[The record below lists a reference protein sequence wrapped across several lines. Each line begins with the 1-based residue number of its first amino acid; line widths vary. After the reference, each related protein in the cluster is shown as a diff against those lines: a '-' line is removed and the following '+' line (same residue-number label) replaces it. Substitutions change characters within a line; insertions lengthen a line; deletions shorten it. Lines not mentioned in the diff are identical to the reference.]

1 MNRND
6 FDKER
11 NVQSSRLPLLKG
23 LAKPIAAGLALREFL
38 APWTGHPWD
47 FEIWVRLG
55 AFLQSGASPYSLLP
69 YINGLSFAPYSV
81 MTSISYPP
89 LPAFIFA
96 GIYRLY
102 ELSGS
107 VSPFLYY
114 FLLKHPVVIADILVA
129 LLLFKLV
136 ALRKGLDDARRV
148 ASLWLYFPF
157 AIVVSAMWGA
167 LDPLALLLIL
177 SALYSFEIAKS
188 YPSAVFLGLAT
199 FLKLMPVIFLPVFLL
214 QEGLTLKDRITYATI
229 SLGIPLLGSLIP
241 QLLLSWN
248 FISTYS
254 AFSYQ
259 ALLPGFGGMSIFFPL
274 SFLGS
279 LPGALTLA
287 LSSLW
292 VPALFGGYLYL
303 FLRKAKLP
311 SGLLFTTLIFSISRP
326 VLPEQWALYPMA
338 LLVLMMNGVSRQ
350 HFLAIAAIASAYLA
364 TNNFLLV
371 RFFSPVSVAA
381 FNWDQFVDNSSAFSD
396 LRYAL
401 LVAISTLFFAESVS
415 ILASRKSF
423 LSSKLTAISAVKA
436 RQLPPY
442 VAYLGIVSVGGA
454 LLDFAAINMVTD
466 WRLALE
472 SHVFLGLSWISLYH
486 IMLVVVY
493 ESVVFV
499 TIIFSRRSP
508 FDSIGLFILL
518 TSLNF
523 AASAISLV
531 IFRLLEGTSILTTAT
546 IYLAGSVVVPE
557 RFFVTFSL
565 LSSALGLFYMSEL
578 RSVVMNLLAGV
589 GRIVPVARRVARA

>member
-1 MNRND
+1 MNG
-6 FDKER
+6 
-11 NVQSSRLPLLKG
+11 QSSRLQLKG
-23 LAKPIAAGLALREFL
+23 LAKPLALGLALREFL
-38 APWTGHPWD
+38 APWTGHPFD

-69 YINGLSFAPYSV
+69 YINGVSFAPYQL

-96 GIYRLY
+96 VTYRLY
-102 ELSGS
+102 EQFGS

-114 FLLKHPVVIADILVA
+114 LLLKQPVVIADILVA

-136 ALRKGLDDARRV
+136 ALRKGLEDARRV

-177 SALYSFEIAKS
+177 AALYYFEIGKS
-188 YPSAVFLGLAT
+188 YSSAVYLGIAT

-214 QEGLTLKDRITYATI
+214 QEGLAMKDRVTYATI
-229 SLGIPLLGSLIP
+229 SLAIPLLSSLIP

-248 FISTYS
+248 FISMYS

-259 ALLPGFGGMSIFFPL
+259 ALLPTFGGMSIFFAL

-303 FLRKAKLP
+303 FFRKAKLP
-311 SGLLFTTLIFSISRP
+311 KGLLFTTLIFSITRP

-338 LLVLMMNGVSRQ
+338 LLLLMMDGESRQ
-350 HFLAIAAIASAYLA
+350 HFLAIVAIASAYLV
-364 TNNFLLV
+364 TNNVLLI

-381 FNWDQFVDNSSAFSD
+381 FNWDQFVDNSSAFAD

-401 LVAISTLFFAESVS
+401 LVAISTIFFAEAIS
-415 ILASRKSF
+415 ILASRTSF
-423 LSSKLTAISAVKA
+423 LSSKLKSISGVRA

-442 VAYLGIVSVGGA
+442 ITYLGVVSVGGA
-454 LLDFAAINMVTD
+454 FLDFAAINMVTD

-486 IMLVVVY
+486 IMLVLVY

-499 TIIFSRRSP
+499 TVMFSRRSL

-523 AASAISLV
+523 AASGISLV

-546 IYLAGSVVVPE
+546 IYLAGSVVVSE
-557 RFFVTFSL
+557 RFFMTFAL
-565 LSSALGLFYMSEL
+565 LSSVLGLFYMSEV
-578 RSVVMNLLAGV
+578 RSVIMNILAGV
-589 GRIVPVARRVARA
+589 GRIVPAAHRVARE